1 MRKRRKKNKKTNC
14 DIGRLKLAT
23 CSADGYVRIY
33 EAIDVMNMAHWP
45 LVYDFEAQR
54 GGGCNCISWN
64 LSAFDREMLAV
75 GSNDQHV
82 KIWEYSDS
90 IRKWVQVLII

>member
-1 MRKRRKKNKKTNC
+1 M
-14 DIGRLKLAT
+14 
-23 CSADGYVRIY
+23 
-33 EAIDVMNMAHWP
+33 MNMAHWP

-54 GGGCNCISWN
+54 GGCNCISWN

-82 KIWEYSDS
+82 KIWEYNDS
-90 IRKWVQVLII
+90 IRKWIQVASVHVYSPWICLMFF